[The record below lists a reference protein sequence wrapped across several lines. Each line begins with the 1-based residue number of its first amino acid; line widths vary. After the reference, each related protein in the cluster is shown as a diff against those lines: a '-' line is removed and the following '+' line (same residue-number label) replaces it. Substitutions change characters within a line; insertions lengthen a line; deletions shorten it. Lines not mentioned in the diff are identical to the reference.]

1 MCQPFSV
8 SLQLHKATGEGIRK
22 NISKKKSECVGGGE
36 EILCLRNEMKR
47 YEDKYTD
54 LRIELEMAR
63 N

>member
-22 NISKKKSECVGGGE
+22 SISKRKSGCVGGGGE
-36 EILCLRNEMKR
+36 EILCLRNEMKK

-54 LRIELEMAR
+54 
-63 N
+63 